1 MFLQY
6 STKYVITQIVIT
18 KSVNTFCVL
27 YKVEEMTDI
36 INEDVKYTSAWYM
49 CIKFYTF
56 AGCFS
61 LFTITEIVVLV
72 NS

>member
-1 MFLQY
+1 MY
-6 STKYVITQIVIT
+6 YGKA
-18 KSVNTFCVL
+18 KG
-27 YKVEEMTDI
+27 MTGV
-36 INEDVKYTSAWYM
+36 INEGVKYTSAWYR
-49 CIKFYTF
+49 CIKIYTF

>member
-1 MFLQY
+1 MY
-6 STKYVITQIVIT
+6 YGNVGR
-18 KSVNTFCVL
+18 
-27 YKVEEMTDI
+27 MTDI
-36 INEDVKYTSAWYM
+36 INEDVKNIPVWYR

-61 LFTITEIVVLV
+61 LFTITELVVLV

>member
-1 MFLQY
+1 MY
-6 STKYVITQIVIT
+6 YG
-18 KSVNTFCVL
+18 N
-27 YKVEEMTDI
+27 EERMTDI
-36 INEDVKYTSAWYM
+36 INEDEKNIPIWYR
-49 CIKFYTF
+49 CINFYTF

>member
-1 MFLQY
+1 MY
-6 STKYVITQIVIT
+6 YG
-18 KSVNTFCVL
+18 N
-27 YKVEEMTDI
+27 VERMTDI
-36 INEDVKYTSAWYM
+36 INEDVKYTSAWYR
-49 CIKFYTF
+49 CIKIYTF

>member
-1 MFLQY
+1 MY
-6 STKYVITQIVIT
+6 YGNVGR
-18 KSVNTFCVL
+18 
-27 YKVEEMTDI
+27 MTDI
-36 INEDVKYTSAWYM
+36 INEDVKNIPVWYR

-61 LFTITEIVVLV
+61 LFIITEFVVLV

>member
-1 MFLQY
+1 MY
-6 STKYVITQIVIT
+6 YG
-18 KSVNTFCVL
+18 N
-27 YKVEEMTDI
+27 VERMTDI
-36 INEDVKYTSAWYM
+36 INEDVKNIPALHRG
-49 CIKFYTF
+49 IKFYTF

>member
-1 MFLQY
+1 MY
-6 STKYVITQIVIT
+6 YGNVGRV
-18 KSVNTFCVL
+18 
-27 YKVEEMTDI
+27 TDI
-36 INEDVKYTSAWYM
+36 INEDVKYTSAWYR

-61 LFTITEIVVLV
+61 LFIITEFVVLV

>member
-1 MFLQY
+1 MY
-6 STKYVITQIVIT
+6 YG
-18 KSVNTFCVL
+18 N
-27 YKVEEMTDI
+27 VERMTDI
-36 INEDVKYTSAWYM
+36 INEDVKNTSAWYM

>member
-1 MFLQY
+1 MY
-6 STKYVITQIVIT
+6 YGNVGR
-18 KSVNTFCVL
+18 
-27 YKVEEMTDI
+27 MTYI
-36 INEDVKYTSAWYM
+36 INEDVKYASAWYR
-49 CIKFYTF
+49 CIKIYTF